1 MTWSPQQE
9 DAIVAVR
16 EWIAD
21 KRGSQIFRLFG
32 FAGTGKTTLA
42 KELAA
47 SVKGKV
53 LFATFTGKASLVLRA
68 KGCDDASTIHS
79 LIYKVEVDERTGEAL
94 FELNPDS
101 DLASAALLIVDEVSM
116 VGEAL
121 AKDLLS
127 FGTKILV
134 LGDPAQLPPVKDE
147 GFFINAEPDVML
159 TEVHRQARDNPI
171 IRMSMDI
178 REGRRLN
185 PGKFGESEI
194 IRRSAIDRDRCGELV
209 IAADQ
214 VLCGL
219 NRSRVSFNRRIRD
232 MKGLAGVQEPW
243 HPVIGDRLICLRND
257 RQAAIFNGSIWEV
270 EEVGLE
276 AGKSGLEHIEAL
288 VVSHDEDR
296 DPLTARILPH
306 FFNGTEHEVDWRARR
321 GFHEFTFGWAI
332 TCHKSQGSQ
341 WDNVVIFDESGAFRE
356 HARNWLYTAV
366 TRAAEK
372 VTVLL

>member
-288 VVSHDEDR
+288 VVSQDEDR

>member
-185 PGKFGESEI
+185 PGKFGDSEI

-243 HPVIGDRLICLRND
+243 HPVNGDRLICLRND
-257 RQAAIFNGSIWEV
+257 RKAAIFNGSIWEV

-276 AGKSGLEHIEAL
+276 AGKSGIEHIEAL
-288 VVSHDEDR
+288 VVSQDEDR

>member
-288 VVSHDEDR
+288 VVSQDEDR

-356 HARNWLYTAV
+356 HAPNWLYTAV